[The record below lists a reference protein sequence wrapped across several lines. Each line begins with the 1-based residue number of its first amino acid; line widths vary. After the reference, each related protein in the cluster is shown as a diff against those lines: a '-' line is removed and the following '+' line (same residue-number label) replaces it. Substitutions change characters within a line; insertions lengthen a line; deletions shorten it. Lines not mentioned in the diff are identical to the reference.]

1 MGIDYTVSFNIP
13 LSPLLFSSL
22 FLVPGLAPAPDLT
35 LRPTAGTI
43 PPETTRTTRVTRVT
57 REATTAA
64 SADPS
69 TSAVEPG
76 ASTLAVV
83 TREEGTAMATEPTTG
98 GGVATG
104 TGHTATKITT
114 VRIAPGEAA
123 HAPALLGNA
132 RAAAAT
138 RGLDTLTARPPG
150 VLGGLGGATARL
162 APAPHPRGNAAA
174 ALARGSPAPR
184 M

>member
-43 PPETTRTTRVTRVT
+43 PPETTRTTGVTRG
-57 REATTAA
+57 ATTVA
-64 SADPS
+64 SADPF